1 MTQETRMFF
10 FFNIKENRGKA
21 CIEEI
26 RNELIVE
33 EIISSGDEEMCGNK

>member
-1 MTQETRMFF
+1 MTQETRMF

-33 EIISSGDEEMCGNK
+33 KINSSGDEEMCGNK